1 MQAFQCRTC
10 GDCCYGEGGISVE
23 AEEIQRISH
32 FLGINS
38 EDFISRFCEERHGRL
53 YVKTGPDNFCIF
65 YDKEKSCLIHPVK
78 PDRCSLWP
86 FYPAIVNDR
95 ENWELAK
102 DACPGINPECSFEA
116 FVRQAKKDK
125 S

>member
-10 GDCCYGEGGISVE
+10 GECCYGEGGIYLE
-23 AEEIQRISH
+23 TEEIQRIPH
-32 FLGINS
+32 FLGITR

-116 FVRQAKKDK
+116 FVRQAKRGK